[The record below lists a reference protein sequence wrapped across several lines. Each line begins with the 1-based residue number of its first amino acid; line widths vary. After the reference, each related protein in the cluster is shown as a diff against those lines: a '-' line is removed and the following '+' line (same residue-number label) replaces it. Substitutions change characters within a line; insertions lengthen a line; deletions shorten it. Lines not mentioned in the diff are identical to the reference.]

1 MDCAAN
7 ECGQDVLNYL
17 KSYSGVKTEVTLVTK
32 VKSPE
37 SVRSRDV
44 GVLCIHL
51 CNFILQMV
59 QFEVHRTLK
68 TVSCN
73 SNKE

>member
-44 GVLCIHL
+44 GV
-51 CNFILQMV
+51 FMYS
-59 QFEVHRTLK
+59 FM
-68 TVSCN
+68 
-73 SNKE
+73 